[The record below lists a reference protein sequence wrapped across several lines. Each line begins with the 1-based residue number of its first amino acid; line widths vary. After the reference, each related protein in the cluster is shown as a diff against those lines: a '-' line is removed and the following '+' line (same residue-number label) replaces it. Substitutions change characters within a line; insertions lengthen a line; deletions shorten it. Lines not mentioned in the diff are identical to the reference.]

1 MCDFYLKYKC
11 TIYIVYLKVH
21 RAKAILSHLVKCIAG
36 EIVALKDNATNP
48 EKRVRSRTISA
59 GGSTARDRKMF
70 SKAENSTTDYTE
82 ISSIPPLPDP
92 SDSALIT
99 ADTCCCRPSPL
110 SLIVSHGPLINSS
123 AKSALVSAHQPVPPS
138 LCSFSLCVLT
148 INRRSAARLQN

>member
-1 MCDFYLKYKC
+1 MQESIHLLCDFYLKYKC

-82 ISSIPPLPDP
+82 ISSIPPLPLY
-92 SDSALIT
+92 ALLA
-99 ADTCCCRPSPL
+99 ADEDKSPKPGGFYNPWFNNDN
-110 SLIVSHGPLINSS
+110 V
-123 AKSALVSAHQPVPPS
+123 Q
-138 LCSFSLCVLT
+138 
-148 INRRSAARLQN
+148 